1 MKLKSINPATGETT
15 AEYEELEAAHV
26 DALLS
31 KSHEA
36 FRAWRETGFA
46 DRARILRQAASIL
59 RSKADDYAA
68 TMAQEMGKPMR
79 QGRAE
84 AEKCAWACE
93 YYADNAKGFLQPE
106 IIETEA
112 SRSYVAFEPIGPIL
126 AIMPWNYPF
135 WQLFRFVAP
144 ALMSG
149 NVVVLKH
156 ASNVP
161 GCALAIEQLLLD
173 AGVPAGVFQTL
184 LIGSGRVASV
194 IESRFVKGITLT
206 GSADAGRAVAARA
219 GQALKKTVLELG
231 GSDPYIILEDAELG
245 AAVDACVAG
254 KLLNCG
260 QTCIAPKR
268 FIVVESVREPF
279 EALMIERMSASQ
291 TGDPLLEETEL
302 GPMAR
307 HNLRNKLHRQVVDS
321 VEKGANCLL
330 GGEVPKGDGAYYP
343 PTVLTGV
350 TKGMP
355 AYDEEVFG
363 PVAAIVPVRD
373 EDEAVRV
380 ANESVY
386 GLGAAV
392 FTSDTERGER
402 VIQRLEAGCC
412 SINDF
417 VRSDPRLPFG
427 GIKGS
432 GYGRELSH
440 YGIKEFVNIKTVVV
454 K

>member
-1 MKLKSINPATGETT
+1 MKLESINPATGEVI
-15 AEYEELEAAHV
+15 AEYPEMEEGQLRS
-26 DALLS
+26 LLAQ
-31 KSHEA
+31 SHEA
-36 FRAWRETGFA
+36 FYAWRETGFA

-59 RSKADDYAA
+59 RSKANDHAT
-68 TMAQEMGKPMR
+68 TMAREMGKPVR

-93 YYADNAKGFLQPE
+93 YYADNAGDFLRSE
-106 IIETEA
+106 IIKTEA
-112 SRSYVAFEPIGPIL
+112 SRSYVTFEPLGPIL

-135 WQLFRFVAP
+135 WQLFRFAAP

-149 NVVVLKH
+149 NAVVLKH

-173 AGVPAGVFQTL
+173 AGLPEGVFRSL
-184 LIGSGRVASV
+184 LIGSDRVASV
-194 IESRFVKGITLT
+194 IESSFVKGITLT
-206 GSADAGRAVAARA
+206 GSADAGMAVAAKA

-231 GSDPYIILEDAELG
+231 GSDPYIILEGADLG
-245 AAVDACVAG
+245 AAVDACVTG

-279 EALMIERMSASQ
+279 EALMIERMSAAQ

-307 HNLRNKLHRQVVDS
+307 HDLREELHRQVVQSIDG
-321 VEKGANCLL
+321 GANRLL
-330 GGEVPKGDGAYYP
+330 GGEVPEGPGAYYP

-373 EDEAVRV
+373 EEEAVRV
-380 ANESVY
+380 ANDSVY

-392 FTSDTERGER
+392 FTGDIERGER
-402 VIQRLEAGCC
+402 VVQRLEAGCC
-412 SINDF
+412 AINDF

-440 YGIKEFVNIKTVVV
+440 YGIKEFMNIKTVVV